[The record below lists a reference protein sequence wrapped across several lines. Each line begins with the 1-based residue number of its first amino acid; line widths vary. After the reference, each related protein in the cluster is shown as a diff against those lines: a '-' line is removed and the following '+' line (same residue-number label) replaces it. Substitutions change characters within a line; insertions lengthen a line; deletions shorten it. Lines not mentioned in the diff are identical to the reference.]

1 MDDVVY
7 STTVKEKDQEQ
18 IKEGRDKD
26 VEGVYVRELI
36 LEGARWYKNSLEAS
50 RPREMFAPLPLL
62 HVTAINK
69 KKSGD
74 DKSVYNCPVYKYA
87 KRTDKYIIF
96 RVNLNSETDPPSKW
110 KLKGVALLCAKEWE
124 NQSLFDYSLNI
135 YKDTYCIFI
144 LNKWIELLN
153 L

>member
-1 MDDVVY
+1 
-7 STTVKEKDQEQ
+7 
-18 IKEGRDKD
+18 
-26 VEGVYVRELI
+26 
-36 LEGARWYKNSLEAS
+36 
-50 RPREMFAPLPLL
+50 MFAPLPLL

-87 KRTDKYIIF
+87 KRTDKYLIF

-124 NQSLFDYSLNI
+124 CQSIDYSLNI
-135 YKDTYCIFI
+135 YIKSWFI
-144 LNKWIELLN
+144 REIYFI
-153 L
+153 

>member
-1 MDDVVY
+1 
-7 STTVKEKDQEQ
+7 
-18 IKEGRDKD
+18 
-26 VEGVYVRELI
+26 
-36 LEGARWYKNSLEAS
+36 
-50 RPREMFAPLPLL
+50 MFAALPLL

-110 KLKGVALLCAKEWE
+110 KLKGVALLCARDWDY
-124 NQSLFDYSLNI
+124 QFHFDYSFNI
-135 YKDTYCIFI
+135 YKDIFVVLCFI
-144 LNKWIELLN
+144 CKKF
-153 L
+153 

>member
-1 MDDVVY
+1 M
-7 STTVKEKDQEQ
+7 
-18 IKEGRDKD
+18 
-26 VEGVYVRELI
+26 
-36 LEGARWYKNSLEAS
+36 
-50 RPREMFAPLPLL
+50 PLL

-87 KRTDKYIIF
+87 KRTDKYLIF

-124 NQSLFDYSLNI
+124 RTIKFIFDYSLII
-135 YKDTYCIFI
+135 YKNKFFHLFN
-144 LNKWIELLN
+144 LNKHCFLRC
-153 L
+153 

>member
-1 MDDVVY
+1 MHKTGKPIGGGQIEPPWSLDDVVY

-36 LEGARWYKNSLEAS
+36 LEGARWYKNSLESS

-74 DKSVYNCPVYKYA
+74 DKSVYSCPVYKYM

-110 KLKGVALLCAKEWE
+110 KLKGVALLC
-124 NQSLFDYSLNI
+124 S
-135 YKDTYCIFI
+135 KD
-144 LNKWIELLN
+144 
-153 L
+153 